1 MRAVIKQ
8 GRLSVNPSVV
18 VLQPEKSALLDFS
31 SQELIQALA
40 DGDRRITGKEE
51 LSSEGALPLS
61 QHRLLLV

>member
-18 VLQPEKSALLDFS
+18 VLQPEKTALLDFS

-40 DGDRRITGKEE
+40 DGDRRITGTEE

-61 QHRLLLV
+61 QHWLLLV